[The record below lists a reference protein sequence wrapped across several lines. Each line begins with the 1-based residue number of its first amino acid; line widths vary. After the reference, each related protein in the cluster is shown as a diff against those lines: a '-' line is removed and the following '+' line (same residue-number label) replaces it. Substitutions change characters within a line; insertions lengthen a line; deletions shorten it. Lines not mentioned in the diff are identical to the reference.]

1 MLYRICKRLIERGQT
16 AGLAEKI
23 DVFYALGRITE
34 AEYKELTELL
44 ETKTG
49 EKSEE
54 GAYGNQRVFLGQR
67 RR

>member
-1 MLYRICKRLIERGQT
+1 MLYRTRKRLIERGQT

-49 EKSEE
+49 SKSEE
-54 GAYGNQRVFLGQR
+54 
-67 RR
+67 

>member
-16 AGLAEKI
+16 DGLAEKI

-44 ETKTG
+44 AEKVG
-49 EKSEE
+49 SKSEE
-54 GAYGNQRVFLGQR
+54 
-67 RR
+67 

>member
-34 AEYKELTELL
+34 ADYKELTELL

-54 GAYGNQRVFLGQR
+54 
-67 RR
+67 

>member
-1 MLYRICKRLIERGQT
+1 MSKATEMVLYRTCKRMIERGQT

-23 DVFYALGRITE
+23 DVFYALGRITD

-44 ETKTG
+44 AEKTG

-54 GAYGNQRVFLGQR
+54 
-67 RR
+67 